1 MTAMNLKRQASTLRD
16 RHGTCLASYLSRQ
29 FRASFAQPQPTSSKH
44 HLVFLH
50 HRDSVYYTVTMK
62 FSQASLL
69 AACLPAVSARFIETA
84 EVNNVVLQPEEL
96 FLVETAPGKTQWV
109 TEEDKWEMRRVSLI
123 SSLLIL
129 IYRPAC

>member
-1 MTAMNLKRQASTLRD
+1 
-16 RHGTCLASYLSRQ
+16 
-29 FRASFAQPQPTSSKH
+29 
-44 HLVFLH
+44 
-50 HRDSVYYTVTMK
+50 MK

-109 TEEDKWEMRRVSLI
+109 TEEDKWEMRRVSLT
-123 SSLLIL
+123 SSPSIL